1 MNEIKQL
8 REWIHDSDNIVFFG
22 GAGVSTESNIPD
34 FRSVDGL
41 YNQEYD
47 YPPETILS
55 HTFLCGTPRN
65 FTVFTAIK

>member
-1 MNEIKQL
+1 MEQL
-8 REWIHDSDNIVFFG
+8 NREEKIEKFLEMAEKSDNIVFFG
-22 GAGVSTESNIPD
+22 GAGVSTESGIPD

-55 HTFLCGTPRN
+55 HTFYR
-65 FTVFTAIK
+65 